1 MVKQSEFEDQLVCC
15 ECGIE
20 DVECAY
26 MYLGGRRY
34 WMEHYPAHF
43 TQNTKLSDAIYKFQN
58 SVVQDN
64 MTLELVRRLDVSKV

>member
-1 MVKQSEFEDQLVCC
+1 MEWKMLNDGC
-15 ECGIE
+15 
-20 DVECAY
+20 
-26 MYLGGRRY
+26 RY